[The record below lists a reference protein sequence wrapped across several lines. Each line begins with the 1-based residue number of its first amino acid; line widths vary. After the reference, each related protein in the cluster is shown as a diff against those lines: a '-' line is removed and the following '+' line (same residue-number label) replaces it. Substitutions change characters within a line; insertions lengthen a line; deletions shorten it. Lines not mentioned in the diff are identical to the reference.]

1 MNTTDLIKA
10 VQIADEDQVEVAKIQ
25 VRDVVRVWWVA
36 EEAKLEKSFT
46 WGQFS
51 KSFYERFFPKMA
63 HKEMEE

>member
-1 MNTTDLIKA
+1 MNITDLMKA
-10 VQIADEDQVEVAKIQ
+10 IRIADEDQVKVAKIQ
-25 VRDVVRVWWVA
+25 VRHVVTVWWIA

-63 HKEMEE
+63 HK